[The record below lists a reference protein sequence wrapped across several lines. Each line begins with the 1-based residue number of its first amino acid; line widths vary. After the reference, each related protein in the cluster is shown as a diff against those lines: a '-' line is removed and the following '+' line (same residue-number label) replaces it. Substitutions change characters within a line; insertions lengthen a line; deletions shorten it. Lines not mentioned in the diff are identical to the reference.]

1 MSPKY
6 AFTHSLASRAKP
18 WLTQGRWFLRELVRQ
33 FVRHQ
38 CLTGAAALTFTTLLA
53 LVPLMTVTYLML
65 SAFPELAAVGAA
77 VEDFL
82 FETFVPNAGAALLE
96 QFAEF
101 SARATELSVA
111 SLAVLAISAILA
123 LMRIESVFNAIWG
136 ASSPRTGMQRL
147 LVYWGA
153 LTVGP
158 PLVIGALLA
167 TSYLYALPLVEEMD
181 PSGLREGLLAWAPDL
196 AVAAAFTFLYWAVPN
211 TRVPF
216 PHALAGAVL
225 TTLLFGVAK
234 WGFAVFVTQST
245 TELVYG
251 AFAAAPF
258 FLIWVYLVWVLA
270 LGGAVFARTLSLS
283 PAVDDAPP
291 EPLLMQCARVLA
303 VLREAHARGESV
315 DASAL
320 DAAARLRPADRE
332 RVYAALAAER
342 LTKRT
347 EAGRIAIG
355 RSLDAVTLLALHR
368 RLPEALTAAA
378 CAADDPTGSVARR
391 LRAVAASGERELGA
405 SIEEALAEGDRQRDA
420 SAEGVPQPGR
430 SRNA

>member
-1 MSPKY
+1 MQPKY
-6 AFTHSLASRAKP
+6 AFMHRLASHARP
-18 WLTQGRWFLRELVRQ
+18 WLAQGHWFAGELVRQ

-38 CLTGAAALTFTTLLA
+38 CFTGAAALTFTTLLA

-65 SAFPELAAVGAA
+65 AAFPELAAVGAA

-96 QFAEF
+96 RFAEF

-111 SLAVLAISAILA
+111 SLAVLALSAILA
-123 LMRIESVFNAIWG
+123 LTRIESVFNAIWS

-147 LVYWGA
+147 LVYWAA

-216 PHALAGAVL
+216 LHALAGAAL
-225 TTLLFGVAK
+225 TTLLFGAAK
-234 WGFAVFVTQST
+234 WGFAVFVAQST

-291 EPLLMQCARVLA
+291 EPLLMQCARLLA
-303 VLREAHARGESV
+303 VLREAHARGE
-315 DASAL
+315 ALAPAEL
-320 DAAARLRPADRE
+320 DAAARLRPGDRE
-332 RVYAALAAER
+332 RIYGTLAAER
-342 LTKRT
+342 LIRRT
-347 EAGRIAIG
+347 DAGQLALG
-355 RSLDAVTLLALHR
+355 RSLRSVTLLALHR
-368 RLPEALTAAA
+368 RLPEALGAAA
-378 CAADDPTGSVARR
+378 CAADGTADGVARR
-391 LRAVAASGERELGA
+391 LRAVAASGERELDV
-405 SIEEALAEGDRQRDA
+405 SIEEALAEA
-420 SAEGVPQPGR
+420 PPA
-430 SRNA
+430 

>member
-1 MSPKY
+1 MPPKY
-6 AFTHSLASRAKP
+6 ALAHRLASDAGP
-18 WLTQGRWFLRELVRQ
+18 WLAQGRWFVRELIGQ

-82 FETFVPNAGAALLE
+82 FQTFVPNAGTALLE

-136 ASSPRTGMQRL
+136 ATSPRTGMQRL
-147 LVYWGA
+147 LVYWAA

-167 TSYLYALPLVEEMD
+167 TSYLYALPLVEEID
-181 PSGLREGLLAWAPDL
+181 PSGLREELLAWAPDL

-211 TRVPF
+211 TQVPF
-216 PHALAGAVL
+216 RHALVGAVL
-225 TTLLFGVAK
+225 TTLLFGAAK
-234 WGFAVFVTQST
+234 WGFAAFVAQST

-270 LGGAVFARTLSLS
+270 LGGAVFARTLSLTA
-283 PAVDDAPP
+283 AVDDAPP
-291 EPLLMQCARVLA
+291 EPLLLQCVRALA
-303 VLREAHARGESV
+303 VLRQAHARGEAV
-315 DASAL
+315 PASAL
-320 DAAARLRPADRE
+320 EAAARLRPADRE
-332 RVYAALAAER
+332 RIYETLTAER
-342 LTKRT
+342 LLRRT
-347 EAGRIAIG
+347 DAGHVALG
-355 RSLDAVTLLALHR
+355 RSLQSVTLLALYR
-368 RLPEALTAAA
+368 RLPEALEAGALAAA
-378 CAADDPTGSVARR
+378 SGAEGVARR
-391 LRAVAASGERELGA
+391 LRAVAASGERELDV
-405 SIEEALAEGDRQRDA
+405 SIEEALAADD
-420 SAEGVPQPGR
+420 SAP
-430 SRNA
+430 A

>member
-1 MSPKY
+1 MQPKY
-6 AFTHSLASRAKP
+6 AFMHRLASHARP
-18 WLTQGRWFLRELVRQ
+18 WLAQGRWFAGELVRQ

-38 CLTGAAALTFTTLLA
+38 CFTGAAALTFTTLLA

-65 SAFPELAAVGAA
+65 AAFPELAAVGAA

-96 QFAEF
+96 RFAEF

-111 SLAVLAISAILA
+111 SLAVLALSAILA
-123 LMRIESVFNAIWG
+123 LTRIESVFNAIWS

-147 LVYWGA
+147 LVYWAA

-196 AVAAAFTFLYWAVPN
+196 AVAAAFTFLYWALPN

-216 PHALAGAVL
+216 LHALAGAAL
-225 TTLLFGVAK
+225 TTLLFGAAK
-234 WGFAVFVTQST
+234 WGFAVFVAQST

-283 PAVDDAPP
+283 PAVDDAPSQ
-291 EPLLMQCARVLA
+291 PLLMQCARLLA
-303 VLREAHARGESV
+303 VLREAHARGE
-315 DASAL
+315 ALAPAEL
-320 DAAARLRPADRE
+320 DAAARLRPGDRE
-332 RVYAALAAER
+332 RIYGTLAAER
-342 LTKRT
+342 LIRRT
-347 EAGRIAIG
+347 DAGQLALG
-355 RSLDAVTLLALHR
+355 RSLRSVTLLALHR
-368 RLPEALTAAA
+368 RLPEVLDAAA
-378 CAADDPTGSVARR
+378 CAADGMADGVARR
-391 LRAVAASGERELGA
+391 LRAVAASGERELDV
-405 SIEEALAEGDRQRDA
+405 SIEEALAEA
-420 SAEGVPQPGR
+420 PPA
-430 SRNA
+430 